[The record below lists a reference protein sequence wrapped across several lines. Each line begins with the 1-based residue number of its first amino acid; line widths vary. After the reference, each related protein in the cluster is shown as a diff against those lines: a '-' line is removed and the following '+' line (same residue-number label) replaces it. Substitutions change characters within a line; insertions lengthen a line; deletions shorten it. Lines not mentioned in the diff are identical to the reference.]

1 MPPFHSLRRTRQ
13 KRLSSCQF
21 LPRWQ
26 RSTKTVFVFVAFII
40 IYLLILGTSLF
51 RLNKIDNPTP
61 TFCLQSESKRINISE
76 RHHHLGDA
84 KPLKDGL
91 FRILCT
97 STRRKIEW
105 GSYQLRCRDLKAW
118 AHKCTDNVRLSTN
131 IPFEDIQRPRWI
143 RYMFGQLV
151 EEKNVNYN
159 ATIFVKSFP
168 KKILPLYG
176 NIYVDL
182 VDEYNYVDE
191 DIPADMHLIVQTR
204 RQGNHVFSSHN
215 FTVVEH
221 WYNSY
226 PADMMST
233 SGRSEYIPT
242 VSNQTTIN
250 IATIW
255 NTKRENEPTEGGCP
269 KLNSTEVTYNCLD
282 QAFDITTWYLKLF
295 KREEDKCEMERTIAN
310 PQLGAG
316 MLYYNVFRKFDA
328 LVVLAKNDSMKLDY
342 GNVQRAVSQMRS
354 GVPILLEI
362 RGKVLE
368 NFVERYNYTC
378 IFQRYHDYASIRK
391 SALNEIS
398 YWSFTEAVEQLK
410 RPEIRKKC
418 QEQGLM
424 IVNDYSPSRI
434 AQKFLKTVG
443 YKGEFNC

>member
-1 MPPFHSLRRTRQ
+1 
-13 KRLSSCQF
+13 
-21 LPRWQ
+21 
-26 RSTKTVFVFVAFII
+26 
-40 IYLLILGTSLF
+40 LF
-51 RLNKIDNPTP
+51 RLNKIDNSTP
-61 TFCLQSESKRINISE
+61 TSCLQSESNRIDISE

-84 KPLKDGL
+84 NVTAKPFKDGL

-97 STRRKIEW
+97 STRRKIKW

-118 AHKCTDNVRLSTN
+118 AHKCTNNVRLSTD

-143 RYMFGQLV
+143 RYIFGELV
-151 EEKNVNYN
+151 EEENVNYN

-168 KKILPLYG
+168 GAKKILPLYG

-182 VDEYNYVDE
+182 VDEYGYADE
-191 DIPADMHLIVQTR
+191 DIPRDMHLILQTR
-204 RQGNHVFSSHN
+204 WQGEEMYPNHN
-215 FTVVEH
+215 FSVVEH

-226 PADMMST
+226 PADMMSN

-242 VSNQTTIN
+242 ISNQSTIN
-250 IATIW
+250 IATVW
-255 NTKRENEPTEGGCP
+255 NTKREKEPTEGGCP
-269 KLNSTEVTYNCLD
+269 KLNATEVTYNCLD

-316 MLYYNVFRKFDA
+316 MLYYNVFQKFDA

-368 NFVERYNYTC
+368 DFVERYNYTC
-378 IFQRYHDYASIRK
+378 IFQRYHDYESTRG
-391 SALNEIS
+391 SALHGRT
-398 YWSFTEAVEQLK
+398 YWSFNDAVEQLK

-424 IVNDYSPSRI
+424 IINDYSPSKI

-443 YKGEFNC
+443 YEGGFNC